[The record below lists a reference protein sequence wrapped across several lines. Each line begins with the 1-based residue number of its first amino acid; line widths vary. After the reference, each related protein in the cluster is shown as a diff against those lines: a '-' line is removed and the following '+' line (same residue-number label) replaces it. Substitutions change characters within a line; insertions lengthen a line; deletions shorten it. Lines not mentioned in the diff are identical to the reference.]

1 MPYPKGHKA
10 KTRERILEAA
20 RILFNR
26 HGFDRVT
33 INQVMAKAGLTRG
46 GFYSHF
52 SCKEDLFAEAMVSFL
67 EGRGAR
73 WRASEGI
80 DPQAR
85 QLLMAQRMVDA
96 YLSRRHLDD
105 LDGQCPL
112 IAYATDAARAGP
124 RVRESYRQLVE
135 AMVWLF
141 ENNLNG
147 QEADRRH
154 RALSLAAL
162 CVGGMILART
172 LPESEIADEVRLAAH
187 SVATS
192 IWSGGSDAGVTR
204 SVPGSSI

>member
-1 MPYPKGHKA
+1 MPYPKDHKA
-10 KTRERILEAA
+10 KTREKIVEAA

-26 HGFDRVT
+26 HGYDSVT
-33 INQVMAKAGLTRG
+33 IDQVMAEANLTRG
-46 GFYSHF
+46 GFYAHF
-52 SCKEDLFAEAMVSFL
+52 SCKEELFADATASFL

-73 WRASEGI
+73 WRATEGI
-80 DPQAR
+80 DPQAG

-124 RVRESYRQLVE
+124 QVRESYRRLVE

-141 ENNLNG
+141 ENNLDG
-147 QEADRRH
+147 EGADRRQ
-154 RALSLAAL
+154 RALSLTAL

-172 LPESEIADEVRLAAH
+172 LPEAGIAEDVRLAAH
-187 SVATS
+187 STATA
-192 IWSGGSDAGVTR
+192 IWNRG
-204 SVPGSSI
+204 